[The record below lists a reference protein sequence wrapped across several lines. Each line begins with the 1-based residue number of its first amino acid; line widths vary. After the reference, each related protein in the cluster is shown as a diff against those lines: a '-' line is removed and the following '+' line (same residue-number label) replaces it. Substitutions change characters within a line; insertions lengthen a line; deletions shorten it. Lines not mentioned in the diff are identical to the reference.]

1 MNQTEEA
8 ITEEAV
14 ALLKARR
21 EGVEEHA
28 LSGGVRAQTKTK
40 THKYRGRDEGGIV
53 NDNSAPEDAPT
64 LEQLAEAV
72 KDPRA
77 EVIKK
82 RLATRAR
89 LTAEQIAELN
99 RDICEFDQN
108 PRPPKP
114 GEYAFCM
121 GLNEPDQY
129 WDSDYSVIGYARY
142 IAARCID
149 WAEAVYNS
157 LYDNEEPLRLEK
169 RTQYGGLIWKSL
181 PLPAKLRVEAHFI
194 REHAESGDIN
204 QLGKRGPFCTPSL
217 SLA

>member
-1 MNQTEEA
+1 VNDGRAPENTPTGEPLKVSHAEA
-8 ITEEAV
+8 I
-14 ALLKARR
+14 K
-21 EGVEEHA
+21 
-28 LSGGVRAQTKTK
+28 
-40 THKYRGRDEGGIV
+40 
-53 NDNSAPEDAPT
+53 N
-64 LEQLAEAV
+64 
-72 KDPRA
+72 
-77 EVIKK
+77 

-89 LTAEQIAELN
+89 LTAEQIAELD

-129 WDSDYSVIGYARY
+129 WDSDYAVIVYARY

-157 LYDNEEPLRLEK
+157 LYTNEGPLRLEK

-181 PLPAKLRVEAHFI
+181 PLTARLEVEAHFI
-194 REHAESGDIN
+194 REHAAAGDID
-204 QLGKRGPFCTPSL
+204 PPSSFEDAAL
-217 SLA
+217 WLDDVAREMEEPQAPRDNETLAP

>member
-1 MNQTEEA
+1 MSSTWNA
-8 ITEEAV
+8 
-14 ALLKARR
+14 
-21 EGVEEHA
+21 
-28 LSGGVRAQTKTK
+28 
-40 THKYRGRDEGGIV
+40 EGGIV
-53 NDNSAPEDAPT
+53 NDSSAPEDEPT
-64 LEQLAEAV
+64 REQLAEEV
-72 KDPRA
+72 KEPHA
-77 EVIKK
+77 EAIKK
-82 RLATRAR
+82 RMATRTR

-142 IAARCID
+142 LAARCID
-149 WAEAVYNS
+149 WAEAVFNS

-194 REHAESGDIN
+194 REHAESGNIN
-204 QLGKRGPFCTPSL
+204 PPSSFEDAALWLEDVARELEAQAPREDETRGP
-217 SLA
+217 